1 MLAFQELGDRLE
13 EAFLARDYDER
24 AFPDLATRA
33 LEEARLP
40 SVISHQDVVRW
51 VLSSRALP
59 TQDDLSAM
67 FGQPPVTVYRG
78 RRFFIQVLLWRE
90 GSTAIHR
97 HGFSGAFTLLTG
109 ESLHTRYG
117 FDLERRVSARFLLGK
132 VHLLDAGLLKKG
144 DVVPIT
150 HDLAHALFHL
160 DTPTKMPESS
170 PRRATAS
177 PSATIVVRTFREEDT
192 FPQYNYLPPRL
203 AFDPF
208 HEDPATRRQLQALSF
223 VRHTEPETY
232 AGLAAE
238 LARASDLHTTYLVLL
253 QAHRGKHGPEDGPLV
268 LEAARKKHGAVIDD
282 LAEVLREELRD
293 AQVGRAREEARD
305 PEVRFFLSLLQN
317 LHEPR
322 VIAALLESRFPGK
335 TGKATK
341 RALVERLEHPE
352 DLGADLT
359 DEPTRIALF
368 ALIDGCTEDELVGRF
383 ADAFGPEE
391 AARERAAILRHAAR
405 LRRTALGP
413 LFEGKNLR

>member
-1 MLAFQELGDRLE
+1 MRAFQELGDRLE

-51 VLSSRALP
+51 VLGSRVLP
-59 TQDDLSAM
+59 TQDDLSAT

-97 HGFSGAFTLLTG
+97 HGFSGAFQLLTG

-132 VHLLDAGLLKKG
+132 VRLLDASLLERG

-160 DTPTKMPESS
+160 DTPPKLPEGA
-170 PRRATAS
+170 RRAATAS

-192 FPQYNYLPPRL
+192 FPQYNYLPPRV

-208 HEDPATRRQLQALSF
+208 HEDPATQRQLQALSF

-232 AGLAAE
+232 AALAAE
-238 LARASDLHTTYLVLL
+238 LASTSDLHTSYLVLL
-253 QAHRGKHGPEDGPLV
+253 QAHRGRRGPEDGPLV

-282 LAEVLREELRD
+282 LAEVLHEELRD
-293 AQVGRAREEARD
+293 EQVGFAREQARD
-305 PEVRFFLSLLQN
+305 PDVRFFLSLLQN

-335 TGKATK
+335 TGKETM
-341 RALVERLEHPE
+341 RALVSKIENPK

-359 DEPTRIALF
+359 DEPTQIVVA
-368 ALIDGCTEDELVGRF
+368 ALIDGCTEDELVARF
-383 ADAFGPEE
+383 AEAFGPEE
-391 AARERAAILRHAAR
+391 AERERAAILRHAAR

-413 LFEGKNLR
+413 LFEGTNLR